1 MTTPTTLSL
10 SLGTCMAWVLV
21 LSVRTQLL
29 CMKLSMLT
37 VLHGAVKLMFRVAP
51 LQKSANILL
60 ARDFTAKI
68 ADVGEFVSRTP
79 SKLPC

>member
-37 VLHGAVKLMFRVAP
+37 VLHGAVKLMFRVCSPAEECQYP
-51 LQKSANILL
+51 
-60 ARDFTAKI
+60 ARPGLHSQDC
-68 ADVGEFVSRTP
+68 R
-79 SKLPC
+79 CW